1 MKNIFIFITK
11 LWNKFIN
18 LFTKKF
24 MTLQIDI
31 TTDIN
36 TYIKNNSQNLIYI
49 NNPSYS
55 LLISHI
61 QSPSNTHQ
69 QKVVINFSLSNIQHI
84 ETVINFDKIQ
94 NVHIVE
100 ISEGNSNL
108 NGMGISVRQ
117 AIYNELDTLNNTL
130 KNTHY
135 INRYK
140 FYHP

>member
-61 QSPSNTHQ
+61 PSPSNTHQ